1 MSKLDAFKEQMD
13 ALHRAYVQQLP
24 YKVRQIKEMWRAV
37 STGTPDKDTLQ
48 LLYHLVH
55 KLSGSGPTFGFTSI
69 SERAGRLEEAIKR
82 LMANG
87 VAPSPEEKQ
96 QVDQAVASLRLIA
109 AAAAAERPGFSS
121 RDGQPEDRAVS
132 MMDAQ
137 RSVFENYTILVVDD
151 EAFLRKKLVLILRE
165 AGFRVEVAENG
176 VAALRQAQIQR
187 PDVIL
192 MDYIMPVMDGVEAI
206 RHLRQDPLLCKT
218 PILLLTTHQKINDV
232 QRALDCDVNGYLAK
246 PFDPVQ
252 VIEQVKACLPTA
264 TANVHHAA
272 NGQDTQKKHIL
283 IVDDYVLYRR
293 KIALILQ
300 NAGYHV
306 AEADNGVMA
315 LKQAKERHPDLI
327 LMDVMMPM
335 MDGLEATQLIREE
348 ESLRHVPIIML
359 TSSIRMKD
367 LPIALASGADAYIA
381 KPQSAEQIV
390 EKVKSCL

>member
-1 MSKLDAFKEQMD
+1 MAKLDAFKEQMD

-24 YKVRQIKEMWRAV
+24 HKVQQIEEMWRAV
-37 STGTPDKDTLQ
+37 SVGTPDKDTLQ

-69 SERAGRLEEAIKR
+69 SERAGRLEAAIKR
-82 LMANG
+82 LMVNG
-87 VAPSPEEKQ
+87 LAPSPEEKRS
-96 QVDQAVASLRLIA
+96 VDQAVASLRLIA

-121 RDGQPEDRAVS
+121 REEESEDWAVS
-132 MMDAQ
+132 KMDAQ
-137 RSVFENYTILVVDD
+137 RSEFEKYTILVADD
-151 EAFLRKKLVLILRE
+151 EAFLRTKLVLILRE
-165 AGFRVEVAENG
+165 AGFRVEEAENG
-176 VAALRQAQIQR
+176 VAALTQAKIQR

-192 MDYIMPVMDGVEAI
+192 MDYLMPVMDGVEAI
-206 RHLRQDPLLCKT
+206 RQLRQDPLLCKT

-252 VIEQVKACLPTA
+252 VIEQVKAFLPTA
-264 TANVHHAA
+264 MANGQLDA

-315 LKQAKERHPDLI
+315 LKQAKERLPDLI
-327 LMDVMMPM
+327 LMDVMMPV
-335 MDGLEATQLIREE
+335 MDGLEATQHIRED
-348 ESLRHVPIIML
+348 ESLRRVPIIML
-359 TSSIRMKD
+359 TSNVRMKD
-367 LPIALASGADAYIA
+367 VPIALASGADAYIA
-381 KPQSAEQIV
+381 KPQSAEKII

>member
-1 MSKLDAFKEQMD
+1 MD

-24 YKVRQIKEMWRAV
+24 HKVQQIEQMWRAV
-37 STGTPDKDTLQ
+37 SAGTPDKDTLQ

-69 SERAGRLEEAIKR
+69 NERAGCLEEAIER

-87 VAPSPEEKQ
+87 VAPSPQEKQ
-96 QVDQAVASLRLIA
+96 RVDQAVASLRLIA
-109 AAAAAERPGFSS
+109 VAAAAERPGFSS
-121 RDGQPEDRAVS
+121 RDGQREDRAVS
-132 MMDAQ
+132 EMGAQ
-137 RSVFENYTILVVDD
+137 HSVHKNYTILVVDD
-151 EAFLRKKLVLILRE
+151 EAFLRNKLMLILRE
-165 AGFRVEVAENG
+165 AGFRAEEAENG

-218 PILLLTTHQKINDV
+218 PILLLTIHQKIDDV

-246 PFDPVQ
+246 PFDPVE
-252 VIEQVKACLPTA
+252 VIEQVKAFLPTA
-264 TANVHHAA
+264 TANGHPAA
-272 NGQDTQKKHIL
+272 NGHARQKKYIL

-293 KIALILQ
+293 KIALTLQ
-300 NAGYHV
+300 NAGFHV
-306 AEADNGVMA
+306 VEADNGVMA
-315 LKQAKERHPDLI
+315 LKQAKEHHPDLI
-327 LMDVMMPM
+327 LMDVMMPV
-335 MDGLEATQLIREE
+335 MDGLEATQHIREE

-359 TSSIRMKD
+359 TSSVRMKD
-367 LPIALASGADAYIA
+367 VPIALASGADAYIA

-390 EKVKSCL
+390 EKVKTCLAV

>member
-24 YKVRQIKEMWRAV
+24 HKVQQIEEMWRAV
-37 STGTPDKDTLQ
+37 SAGTPDKDTLD

-69 SERAGRLEEAIKR
+69 SERAGRLEAAIKR

-87 VAPSPEEKQ
+87 LAPSPEEKRS
-96 QVDQAVASLRLIA
+96 VDQAVASLRLIA

-121 RDGQPEDRAVS
+121 REEESEDWAVS
-132 MMDAQ
+132 KMDAQ
-137 RSVFENYTILVVDD
+137 RSEFEKYTILVADD
-151 EAFLRKKLVLILRE
+151 EAFLRTKLVLILRE
-165 AGFRVEVAENG
+165 AGFRVEEAENG
-176 VAALRQAQIQR
+176 VVALKQAQIQR

-192 MDYIMPVMDGVEAI
+192 MDYLMPVMDGLEAI
-206 RHLRQDPLLCKT
+206 RQLRQDPLLCKT

-232 QRALDCDVNGYLAK
+232 QRALDCDINGYLAK

-252 VIEQVKACLPTA
+252 VIEQVKAFLPNA
-264 TANVHHAA
+264 IANGYHAD

-300 NAGYHV
+300 NAGYNV

-315 LKQAKERHPDLI
+315 LKQAKEHLPDLI
-327 LMDVMMPM
+327 LMDVMMPV
-335 MDGLEATQLIREE
+335 MDGLEATQHIRED
-348 ESLRHVPIIML
+348 ESLRRVPIIML
-359 TSSIRMKD
+359 TSNVRMKD
-367 LPIALASGADAYIA
+367 VPIALASGADAYIA
-381 KPQSAEQIV
+381 KPQSAEKII
-390 EKVKSCL
+390 EKVKACL

>member
-24 YKVRQIKEMWRAV
+24 HKVQQIEELWRAV
-37 STGTPDKDTLQ
+37 SAGTPDNDTLQ

-69 SERAGRLEEAIKR
+69 SERAGCLEEAIKR

-96 QVDQAVASLRLIA
+96 RVDQAVASLRLIA

-121 RDGQPEDRAVS
+121 REEESEDRAVS

-137 RSVFENYTILVVDD
+137 RSVHKNYTILVVDD

-165 AGFRVEVAENG
+165 AGFRVEEAENG
-176 VAALRQAQIQR
+176 VAALTQAQIQR

-192 MDYIMPVMDGVEAI
+192 MDYLMPVMDGVEAI

-252 VIEQVKACLPTA
+252 VIEQVKAFLPTA
-264 TANVHHAA
+264 TANGYHAA
-272 NGQDTQKKHIL
+272 NGHATQKKHIL

-293 KIALILQ
+293 KRSS
-300 NAGYHV
+300 G
-306 AEADNGVMA
+306 
-315 LKQAKERHPDLI
+315 
-327 LMDVMMPM
+327 
-335 MDGLEATQLIREE
+335 
-348 ESLRHVPIIML
+348 
-359 TSSIRMKD
+359 SIRRWRRCGSSRRPQPPNARASPRVMNSRRTKRSRRW
-367 LPIALASGADAYIA
+367 ALNAACIKITRFWWSMTRRFSVKNSCSSSA
-381 KPQSAEQIV
+381 KPAFASRRPRMEWQR
-390 EKVKSCL
+390 